1 MVGEAL
7 ETPDLWGVIAGS
19 TNDSWSPSMA
29 LASRIVSILLGLAV
43 VGLLLWP
50 INIPLGFG
58 QAWWAREIAANQQ
71 APAKPAQAPTVTAA
85 MPEPANPPAPPPQAE
100 APRAAQAEPAAQPH
114 ALGDPG
120 VSKPTMLAAEK
131 AEAERLAALQ
141 KDRAEAAKTPPPTKR
156 YFKVRVVD
164 AGTIETGGT
173 VITLAGIVAR
183 DAKAKCKDGRG
194 KDWACGAAAR
204 IALTKLIRSR
214 AVICTL
220 PKEGEQKAFAAQC
233 SVAGTDLA
241 TWVVRQGWASP
252 KDTQEQALA
261 DAETAAKKSKVG
273 MWRGGDTDQAPVARS
288 Q

>member
-1 MVGEAL
+1 
-7 ETPDLWGVIAGS
+7 
-19 TNDSWSPSMA
+19 MA
-29 LASRIVSILLGLAV
+29 PASRILSILLGLAV

-58 QAWWAREIAANQQ
+58 QAWWAREIAANRQ
-71 APAKPAQAPTVTAA
+71 APDRPAQAPAVTAA
-85 MPEPANPPAPPPQAE
+85 LPEPAKPPAPPSPPQVPQA
-100 APRAAQAEPAAQPH
+100 APAPQAHAIADPAAP
-114 ALGDPG
+114 
-120 VSKPTMLAAEK
+120 KPTLLAAEK

-141 KDRAEAAKTPPPTKR
+141 KDKADAAKTPPPAKL
-156 YFKVRVVD
+156 YYKVQVVD
-164 AGTIETGGT
+164 AGTIEAGGT

-214 AVICTL
+214 AVSCTV
-220 PKEGEQKAFAAQC
+220 PKDGEQKAFAAQC

-241 TWVVRQGWASP
+241 TWVVRQGWANP
-252 KDTQEQALA
+252 KDTQEQELA
-261 DAETAAKKSKVG
+261 EAETAAKKDKVG
-273 MWRGGDTDQAPVARS
+273 MWRGGDVSPKPETGS

>member
-1 MVGEAL
+1 
-7 ETPDLWGVIAGS
+7 
-19 TNDSWSPSMA
+19 MA
-29 LASRIVSILLGLAV
+29 AASRIFSILLGLAV

-58 QAWWAREIAANQQ
+58 QAWWARNIAANRQ
-71 APAKPAQAPTVTAA
+71 APDRPAQVPAVTAA
-85 MPEPANPPAPPPQAE
+85 LPEPAKPPAPPSPPQVPQA
-100 APRAAQAEPAAQPH
+100 APAPQAHAIQDPAAP
-114 ALGDPG
+114 
-120 VSKPTMLAAEK
+120 KPTLLAAEK

-141 KDRAEAAKTPPPTKR
+141 KDKADAAKPPPPAKL
-156 YFKVRVVD
+156 YYKVQVVD
-164 AGTIETGGT
+164 AGTIEAGGT

-214 AVICTL
+214 AVSCTV
-220 PKEGEQKAFAAQC
+220 PKDGEQKAFAAHC

-241 TWVVRQGWASP
+241 TWVVRQGWANP
-252 KDTQEQALA
+252 KDTQEQELA
-261 DAETAAKKSKVG
+261 EAETAAKKDKVG
-273 MWRGGDTDQAPVARS
+273 MWRGGDVSPKPETGS

>member
-1 MVGEAL
+1 
-7 ETPDLWGVIAGS
+7 
-19 TNDSWSPSMA
+19 MA
-29 LASRIVSILLGLAV
+29 AASRIFSILLGLAV

-58 QAWWAREIAANQQ
+58 QAWWAREVAVNRQ
-71 APAKPAQAPTVTAA
+71 APAKPAPAVTAA
-85 MPEPANPPAPPPQAE
+85 LPEPAKPSVPPSQAQLPQAQ
-100 APRAAQAEPAAQPH
+100 APQSAPAAQPH
-114 ALGDPG
+114 ALADPG
-120 VSKPTMLAAEK
+120 APKPTLLAAEK

-141 KDRAEAAKTPPPTKR
+141 KDKADAAKPPPPAKLF
-156 YFKVRVVD
+156 YKVQVVD
-164 AGTIETGGT
+164 AGTIEAGGT

-214 AVICTL
+214 AVSCTV
-220 PKEGEQKAFAAQC
+220 PKDGEQKAFAAHC

-241 TWVVRQGWASP
+241 TWVVRQGWANP
-252 KDTQEQALA
+252 KDTQEQELA
-261 DAETAAKKSKVG
+261 EAETAAKKDKVG
-273 MWRGGDTDQAPVARS
+273 MWRGGDVSPKPEIGS